1 MVSGPDP
8 LQSPAVCLTCCL
20 CCGEADSDQIRLDV
34 NVQNEGLAL
43 LNLLTNQVAWR
54 DGQGQVQVQVRG
66 TLEQPV
72 ATGIATVNNATI
84 SAQALPEL
92 LTDVT
97 GTGLIAI
104 AFR

>member
-1 MVSGPDP
+1 VKP
-8 LQSPAVCLTCCL
+8 
-20 CCGEADSDQIRLDV
+20 DSDQIRLDV
-34 NVQNEGLAL
+34 NVNEGLAL

-54 DGQGQVQVQVRG
+54 DGQGQVQVRG

-97 GTGLIAI
+97 GTVQFNRDRIQVEGVQGKFSRGNVQA
-104 AFR
+104 R